1 MYMDNHRIWAP
12 IGKVE
17 QGRFLYYYT
26 TYNNAVKILYYDT
39 LKFSR
44 LNASNDAFEQKPK
57 VKLDSEDLTLQQMF
71 THIHDGFEE
80 IRDNIRILCF
90 STDADFKKIQM
101 QYQEMNLL
109 LSKDLIREN
118 VMGRGFAL
126 PRMWA
131 QYANK
136 NHGVCFVFDK
146 KKLED
151 RIEKCRIA
159 SYGQQ
164 VEYAAYYKPFKIT
177 EEQLSHIQ
185 SGINLNP
192 SLFVKQIS
200 TSDFNYI
207 RHNYFTKLDDWS
219 SENEYR
225 YITFSDRV
233 DDEDVEISLISSAL
247 CGVVI
252 GERMCDV
259 EKYMISLLLEDR
271 FDGLPLKQIVFEDLT
286 TRIKAVTSSSRKKG
300 CTDHVY

>member
-1 MYMDNHRIWAP
+1 MDNHRIWAP
-12 IGKVE
+12 IGNVE

-26 TYNNAVKILYYDT
+26 TYNNAVKTLYYDT

-71 THIHDGFEE
+71 THIHDGFEK

-90 STDADFKKIQM
+90 STDADFKKIQE
-101 QYQEMNLL
+101 QYQEMNSV

-146 KKLED
+146 KKLEERFKKS
-151 RIEKCRIA
+151 RIVFKSRHVD
-159 SYGQQ
+159 Y
-164 VEYAAYYKPFKIT
+164 VAYYTPFEIT
-177 EEQLSHIQ
+177 EEQINNIQ
-185 SGINLNP
+185 KGINMDP
-192 SLFVKQIS
+192 SYFVKQIT
-200 TSDFNYI
+200 TSDSKYI
-207 RHNYFTKLDDWS
+207 DYNYFTKLEDWS

-225 YITFSDRV
+225 YITFSDRDV
-233 DDEDVEISLISSAL
+233 DEDVEISSISSAL

-252 GERMCDV
+252 GERMCDI
-259 EKYMISLLLEDR
+259 EKHMISLLLEDR
-271 FDGLPLKQIVFEDLT
+271 FDDLPLKQIVFEDLT
-286 TRIKAVTSSSRKKG
+286 TRIKAVASTSRKKG
-300 CTDHVY
+300 CTDHV

>member
-1 MYMDNHRIWAP
+1 MDNHKIWAP
-12 IGKVE
+12 IEKVE
-17 QGRFLYYYT
+17 QGKYLYYYT
-26 TYNNAVKILYYDT
+26 TYNDAVKILFYDT
-39 LKFSR
+39 LKFSK
-44 LNASNDAFEQKPK
+44 LNSSNDAFEQKPK
-57 VKLDSEDLTLQQMF
+57 VKFDSKDLALQKMF
-71 THIHDGFEE
+71 TQIHDGFEK

-90 STDADFKKIQM
+90 STDAVFEKIQK

-151 RIEKCRIA
+151 RFKKSRIVFN
-159 SYGQQ
+159 S
-164 VEYAAYYKPFKIT
+164 EYVDYVAYYKPFEIT
-177 EEQLSHIQ
+177 EEQLDYIQ
-185 SGINLNP
+185 NGINIDP
-192 SLFVKQIS
+192 SYYVKQI
-200 TSDFNYI
+200 TSIDSKYI
-207 RHNYFTKLDDWS
+207 KYNYFTKLEDWS

-225 YITFSDRV
+225 YITFIDRV
-233 DDEDVEISLISSAL
+233 VDDVVEVSSISSAL
-247 CGVVI
+247 CGLVI

-259 EKYMISLLLEDR
+259 EKHMISLLLEDS

-286 TRIKAVTSSSRKKG
+286 TRIKAVANSSRKKG
-300 CTDHVY
+300 NTYHV

>member
-1 MYMDNHRIWAP
+1 MDNHKIWAP
-12 IGKVE
+12 IEKVE
-17 QGRFLYYYT
+17 QGRYLYYYT

-39 LKFSR
+39 LKFSK
-44 LNASNDAFEQKPK
+44 LNSSNDAFEQKPK
-57 VKLDSEDLTLQQMF
+57 VKFDSKDLVLRQMF
-71 THIHDGFEE
+71 TQIHDGFEK

-90 STDADFKKIQM
+90 STDAVFEKIQK

-151 RIEKCRIA
+151 RLNKSRIVFN
-159 SYGQQ
+159 SRHVDY
-164 VEYAAYYKPFKIT
+164 VAYYKPFEIT
-177 EEQLSHIQ
+177 EEQLNYIHK
-185 SGINLNP
+185 GINIDP
-192 SLFVKQIS
+192 SYFVKQIT
-200 TSDFNYI
+200 TSDSKYI
-207 RHNYFTKLDDWS
+207 NFNYFTKLEDWS

-233 DDEDVEISLISSAL
+233 VDEDVEISLISSAL
-247 CGVVI
+247 CGIVI

-259 EKYMISLLLEDR
+259 EKYMISLLLEDS

-286 TRIKAVTSSSRKKG
+286 TRIKAVASSSRKKG
-300 CTDHVY
+300 STDHV